1 MTSDQAGAL
10 RQEMD
15 EFRAQANRFGSAA
28 DDVSSWNDDV
38 YSSQLKQIFEG
49 DLAQLMNNIDACAQ
63 SQAKRAA
70 IYEGFDEKDG

>member
-15 EFRAQANRFGSAA
+15 EFRASANRFGSAA

-49 DLAQLMNNIDACAQ
+49 DLA
-63 SQAKRAA
+63 
-70 IYEGFDEKDG
+70 